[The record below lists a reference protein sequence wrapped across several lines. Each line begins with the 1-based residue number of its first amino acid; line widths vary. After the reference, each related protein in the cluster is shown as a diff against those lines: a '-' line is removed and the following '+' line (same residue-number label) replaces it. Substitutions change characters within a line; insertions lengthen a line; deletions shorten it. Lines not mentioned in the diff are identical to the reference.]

1 VTGSLRGFIT
11 RVHYEGSGRGFSTEG
26 AVLTVAAFL
35 LSVTA
40 FAATQEHPY
49 SRDWTRAHSPH
60 FTAAGNA
67 SFQDLRAVLLEL
79 EGFRAAL
86 LRTQPAL
93 RVTPDRPVT
102 VVVFRDERAF
112 APFRPSAPSGERRE
126 GVVGY
131 FLSTREASYMVVAM
145 HRDMRRTFQHLFHE
159 YTHYVVHQNLGRV
172 PGWLNEGLAE
182 YYSTLRADLPARRS
196 ILGEPSPSRLA
207 TLQAGR
213 LLPLRALLTYDASG
227 AVAHP
232 PERAAAFYAQS
243 WALVHYLQ
251 HAEAG
256 RHAARVGAYLEAVA
270 AGAAVDDAVA
280 SAFGIP
286 IEELEARLLAY
297 VRRGSYPHR
306 VIQEPADAAPV
317 RVAREAM
324 READVEALLDALRAA
339 QRPAAATW
347 PSRRDTRAR
356 ETR

>member
-1 VTGSLRGFIT
+1 MRRETWPPLPSDIIRGSIGDPVQMRILLLAGTLALALTGS
-11 RVHYEGSGRGFSTEG
+11 
-26 AVLTVAAFL
+26 A
-35 LSVTA
+35 TA
-40 FAATQEHPY
+40 QPPAY

-86 LRTQPAL
+86 LRTLPGL

-112 APFRPSAPSGERRE
+112 APFRPKTAAGERRE

-159 YTHYVVHQNLGRV
+159 YTHYVVLHNLGRV
-172 PGWLNEGLAE
+172 PWWLNEGLAE

-196 ILGEPSPSRLA
+196 ILGEPSPVRLA
-207 TLQAGR
+207 TLQGGR
-213 LLPLRALLTYDASG
+213 LLPLRDVLAYDASG
-227 AVAHP
+227 GVAHP
-232 PERAAAFYAQS
+232 PERASALYAQA

-270 AGAAVDDAVA
+270 AGATVDDAVA
-280 SAFGIP
+280 SAFGMP
-286 IEELEARLLAY
+286 IEELDARVLAY

-306 VIQEPADAAPV
+306 VILEPADAEPV
-317 RVAREAM
+317 RVKREAM
-324 READVEALLDALRAA
+324 READVEALLDALRGN
-339 QRPAAATW
+339 T
-347 PSRRDTRAR
+347 
-356 ETR
+356 